1 MRSPLQGGR
10 TGETYMEYAVFKPL
24 FGLLM
29 FGAALVFGFS
39 QLAAVRPERR
49 ALSERADQDRS
60 GRS

>member
-1 MRSPLQGGR
+1 
-10 TGETYMEYAVFKPL
+10 MEYAVFKPL

-39 QLAAVRPERR
+39 QLAAVRTDRR
-49 ALSERADQDRS
+49 AVAKRADQDRP

>member
-1 MRSPLQGGR
+1 
-10 TGETYMEYAVFKPL
+10 MEYAVFKPL

-49 ALSERADQDRS
+49 AVAKRADQDRP